1 MTELFIPPKNAIIPK
16 DSTFYKATE
25 TFQNRSRANRERAVR
40 YWSDPR
46 NHEKVATNAKPI
58 AAYRLDGT
66 FVGWWPSS
74 RKAAQALFDG
84 DPKHSNERNIRS
96 AVTGKNSKKT
106 KKSHH
111 GFMFRDWTGCT
122 ADIAPYAVNPH
133 RTRKGYTKPY
143 NRDNSY
149 LMKPTRATFPDGD
162 TLDFHSV
169 TDCAQ
174 AFGVKPNVVSIWVRK
189 AKPHNGIL
197 FQFIEN
203 Q

>member
-1 MTELFIPPKNAIIPK
+1 MAELFLPPQNAIITK

-25 TFQNRSRANRERAVR
+25 TFKNRSRANRENMLK

-46 NHEKVATNAKPI
+46 NHERVAPIAKPV

-74 RKAAQALFDG
+74 RKAAQALFG
-84 DPKHSNERNIRS
+84 NDPKSFKERTIRS
-96 AVTGKNSKKT
+96 CVTGKNGKKT
-106 KKSHH
+106 KKSCY
-111 GFMFRDWTGCT
+111 GFMFRAWTGDT

-133 RTRKGYTKPY
+133 RKRKGCTKPY
-143 NRDNSY
+143 HRDNSY
-149 LMKPTRATFPDGD
+149 LKKPTRATFPDGD
-162 TLDFHSV
+162 TLDFPCLK
-169 TDCAQ
+169 DCAD
-174 AFGVKPNVVSIWVRK
+174 AFGRKPNVVSTWVK
-189 AKPHNGIL
+189 KGKSPNGIL